1 MKVRFAKQKIGIGL
15 LVVFLLLFGRPIV
28 FLTYNF
34 WKDKKTE
41 SHPITG
47 YANDASKMNQI
58 KIDSTVQIASLAA
71 EAENQLT
78 HLVRYAIK
86 EQKKISIAGARHSMG
101 AHTIYPGGV
110 VLNMKGFNQ
119 MKLDTTTNIL
129 TVGSGATWAEVI
141 PFLDKYKR
149 SVAVMQSNNSFS
161 VGGSIS
167 VNCHGW
173 QPNAGP
179 IASTVESFRILTAD
193 GIVRQ
198 CSRTENKELFSL
210 ALGGYG
216 LFGIILEV
224 QLRVVPNRSYRM
236 YQYVISSEN
245 YIQKFEEL
253 VNNKPNVGMAY
264 GRLGIT
270 PGNFLDEAII
280 AICTVDSTGPI
291 PPLKPN
297 GFDGLRRTVFRSSV
311 NSNYG
316 KKLRWRIEKMTGRL
330 SKGKLFSRNQL
341 INDPVDIYQNR
352 MPGYT
357 DILQEYFIPKD
368 SVIRFIRELKKTI
381 PEYDVDLL
389 NITIRN
395 VLEDEDVFLRYAPA
409 QVFGFVMLY
418 NQATTPKA
426 EAEMKRC
433 TQKLID
439 IAVGLKG
446 TYYLPY
452 RLHASREQLYKA
464 YPMAADFFQLKKKY
478 DSLEV
483 LQNEFYKTYK

>member
-15 LVVFLLLFGRPIV
+15 LVIFLLLFGRPIV

-34 WKDKKTE
+34 WKDKKAE
-41 SHPITG
+41 LHPKPG
-47 YANDASKMNQI
+47 YTNDASKMNQI

-71 EAENQLT
+71 EAENQLI

-86 EQKKISIAGARHSMG
+86 EQKKISIAGAQHSMG
-101 AHTIYPGGV
+101 GHTIYPGGV

-119 MKLDTTTNIL
+119 MKLDTSTNIL

-193 GIVRQ
+193 GVVRQ
-198 CSRTENKELFSL
+198 CSRTENPELFSL

-236 YQYVISSEN
+236 YQYIISSEN

-270 PGNFLDEAII
+270 PGNFLNEAII
-280 AICTVDSTGPI
+280 AICSVDSAGPI

-352 MPGYT
+352 TPGYT

-368 SVIRFIRELKKTI
+368 FVIRFIRELKKTI

-395 VLEDEDVFLRYAPA
+395 VLEDEDVFLRYAPE

-439 IAVGLKG
+439 IAIGLKG

-483 LQNEFYKTYK
+483 FQNEFYKTYK